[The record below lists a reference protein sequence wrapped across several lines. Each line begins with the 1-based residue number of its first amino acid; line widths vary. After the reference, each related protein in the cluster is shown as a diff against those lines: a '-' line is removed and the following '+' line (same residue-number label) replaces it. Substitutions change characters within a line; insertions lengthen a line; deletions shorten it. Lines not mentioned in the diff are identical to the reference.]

1 MHHGF
6 AALEGPTN
14 LKIKECATITSD
26 RMCSK
31 DTQGSKTRDGTF
43 AASSMIA
50 ESVGITGCKLKGYGF
65 NFLRLKLIH
74 SPWTS
79 VRLRNEDHF
88 GCLPDFRSNQSKV
101 EQNTMRR
108 YAPQNDAAASKADV
122 AKQSEAMQCKAPQSK
137 SNLLL

>member
-65 NFLRLKLIH
+65 NLIRL
-74 SPWTS
+74 
-79 VRLRNEDHF
+79 D
-88 GCLPDFRSNQSKV
+88 
-101 EQNTMRR
+101 
-108 YAPQNDAAASKADV
+108 
-122 AKQSEAMQCKAPQSK
+122 
-137 SNLLL
+137 